1 MTLLILLVT
10 EEQCLRDIEIDE
22 KFGAI
27 RDEHHPATK
36 EAKKKK

>member
-1 MTLLILLVT
+1 
-10 EEQCLRDIEIDE
+10 LRDIEADE

-27 RDEHHPATK
+27 RDVHHPAVK